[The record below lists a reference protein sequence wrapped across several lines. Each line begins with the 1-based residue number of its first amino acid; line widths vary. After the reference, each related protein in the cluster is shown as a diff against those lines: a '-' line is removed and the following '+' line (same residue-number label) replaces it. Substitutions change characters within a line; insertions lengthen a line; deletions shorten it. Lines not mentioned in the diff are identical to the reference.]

1 MADNMCGPS
10 NGAKSLVS
18 HADRDRALHQDRFSN
33 APQAGGS
40 AAFRS
45 LASFSH
51 GADNAFESFQQGH
64 SLNPAVVPT
73 SLNPQFTMN
82 HAAHQAFGHAVGG
95 APAAFNPN
103 GHLALGNAGPGP
115 VHAPLQGTVA
125 HKQWVDQFANMQ
137 LGHDVVRAG
146 PIMPQPVIAPGLVNH
161 HVQQFPM
168 PFNAPQFPM
177 NMYGGAAPAF
187 VYGQQNI
194 NFSGASQQSEVG
206 LVTGDSSM
214 DIEAFNRAFGDYD
227 EGEFERE
234 LADWKQEELAATA
247 ELAEAQDSWMAQHGP
262 RTEARIAQP
271 PTAEEMV
278 AIDANLE
285 ELAQELEERRAAGD
299 PAVLPT
305 KGPEA
310 EARRRKREDD
320 DLARAA
326 VDILSSV
333 SDNQSEKFK
342 NSNFLQLM
350 RRIGNR
356 EIVVEGTDLV
366 DVESGEKVVYKE
378 TGSEHDSGIEGANL
392 DGKGKDRADGQ
403 NGGLHPT
410 VEEYNGHNGLST
422 A

>member
-18 HADRDRALHQDRFSN
+18 HADRDRALHQDRFAN

-45 LASFSH
+45 TASFTH
-51 GADNAFESFQQGH
+51 GADNAFESFQQEH
-64 SLNPAVVPT
+64 SLNPAVVPA
-73 SLNPQFTMN
+73 SFNPQFAMN
-82 HAAHQAFGHAVGG
+82 NHVAHQAFGHPVGG
-95 APAAFNPN
+95 APVTFNPN
-103 GHLALGNAGPGP
+103 GHLALGGAGPGP
-115 VHAPLQGTVA
+115 LHAAAPQDTAA

-146 PIMPQPVIAPGLVNH
+146 PVMPQPVMAPGLVNH
-161 HVQQFPM
+161 HMQQYPM
-168 PFNAPQFPM
+168 PIIAPQFPM

-187 VYGQQNI
+187 AYGQQNI
-194 NFSGASQQSEVG
+194 NFSGVVQQSEVG

-227 EGEFERE
+227 DAEFERE

-247 ELAEAQDSWMAQHGP
+247 ELSEAQDEWMAQHGP
-262 RTEARIAQP
+262 RAEARNAKP
-271 PTAEEMV
+271 PTAKEMAV
-278 AIDANLE
+278 IDANLE
-285 ELAQELEERRAAGD
+285 EMAQELEERRAAGD

-310 EARRRKREDD
+310 EALRKKREDD

-356 EIVVEGTDLV
+356 EIVVEGADLV
-366 DVESGEKVVYKE
+366 DAESGEKVVVFKE
-378 TGSEHDSGIEGANL
+378 PVSEHNPGTEGANQ
-392 DGKGKDRADGQ
+392 GDGQ
-403 NGGLHPT
+403 TGGMHPT
-410 VEEYNGHNGLST
+410 VEEYNGHNGLSS